1 MKTGMCGTYGKNR
14 NTFRVSV
21 RNPKEGELL
30 EDMELD
36 GSVIK
41 KWRRIGLMWLKIS
54 TGGTVTNTVMIS
66 SVT

>member
-1 MKTGMCGTYGKNR
+1 MTIGMHGTYGKNR
-14 NTFRVSV
+14 NTCRVSV
-21 RNPKEGELL
+21 GNLKEGERF

-41 KWRRIGLMWLKIS
+41 KEGRTGFMWLRIW
-54 TGGTVTNTVMIS
+54 TGGTVANTIMIS